1 MPCHYDWAVPLRNRL
16 AHPRAQL
23 HRLREA
29 IWDIRASRIHT
40 STLLA
45 IAEESTELA
54 RATAPALDALRAE
67 LAATIRAASAE
78 SSRALDEAA
87 LSISHELEGYR
98 EDLSSLRRELAEAT
112 AAASSNH
119 ERALL
124 ALRMVRDDDDRARAA
139 LWALRSTPAY
149 EQAFEED
156 EPLVSIIITTYM
168 NWPLLRD
175 RCLPAVIAQTYERW
189 EAIVVG
195 DAAPC
200 EARQVV
206 ESFGDPRIR
215 FVNLPYR
222 GPYPEDPRDAWHS
235 SGTGPWNMGLALAQG
250 SWIGTADDDDALR
263 PDSID
268 ALLRHA
274 REQRAEVPYGYLDA
288 RIPDAPRQK
297 VGVFPP
303 VAGQWGMQSALLH
316 AGLRFLSLQPS
327 DWVFGVP
334 NDVSLLERMLRIG
347 VRFSFLDQA
356 TVDYYPSRLWSEL
369 EQRLHRRRVF

>member
-1 MPCHYDWAVPLRNRL
+1 VPLRNRL

-23 HRLREA
+23 LRLREA
-29 IWDIRASRIHT
+29 IWDIRASRIQT
-40 STLLA
+40 SALLT
-45 IAEESTELA
+45 IAGESAELA
-54 RATAPALDALRAE
+54 RGTAHELETLRAE
-67 LAATIRAASAE
+67 LAETIRASSAE
-78 SSRALDEAA
+78 SSRHAAEAA
-87 LSISHELEGYR
+87 LQISHTLEAYR
-98 EDLSSLRRELAEAT
+98 EELSSLRRELAEAT
-112 AAASSNH
+112 AAASSNQ

-149 EQAFEED
+149 EQAFEEP
-156 EPLVSIIITTYM
+156 EPLVSILITTYM

-175 RCLPAVIAQTYERW
+175 RCLPSVIAQTYERW

-195 DAAPC
+195 DAAPD
-200 EARQVV
+200 EARRVV

-222 GPYPEDPRDAWHS
+222 GPYPEDPRDAWHT
-235 SGTGPWNMGLALAQG
+235 SGTAPWNMGLALAQG

-263 PDSID
+263 PDAID

-274 REQRAEVPYGYLDA
+274 RQERAEVPYGYLDA

-297 VGVFPP
+297 IGVFPP
-303 VAGQWGMQSALLH
+303 VAGQWSMQAALLH
-316 AGLRFLSLQPS
+316 AGLRFLPLQPS
-327 DWVFGVP
+327 DWVFGIP
-334 NDVSLLERMLRIG
+334 NDVSLLERMLRVG

-356 TVDYYPSRLWSEL
+356 TVDYYPSRMWSER
-369 EQRLHRRRVF
+369 EQRPHRREVF